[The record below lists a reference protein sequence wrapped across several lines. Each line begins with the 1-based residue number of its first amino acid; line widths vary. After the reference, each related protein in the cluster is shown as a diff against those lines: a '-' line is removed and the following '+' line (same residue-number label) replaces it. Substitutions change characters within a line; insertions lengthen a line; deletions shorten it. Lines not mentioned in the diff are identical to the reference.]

1 MPLLS
6 YRFPADQDCRKIN
19 FIPACIYVIFAAAKR
34 ETTEK
39 TVILKDREKKMLHRI
54 GCIVQAVWCCYAL
67 VSCANMASPNGGPYD
82 EQPPKFVSSTPAPYQ
97 TGYKGKR
104 VEILFDELIQIEKPS
119 ENVIITP
126 PQKELPS
133 IQVMGKK
140 IRVELK
146 DTLKPDMTYTIDF
159 TNSVSDN
166 NEKNVFE
173 NFSFAFSTGETID
186 SLEISG
192 TLLNAANLEPMPGI
206 MVGLHA
212 DPADSAFTT
221 TPFLRTSK
229 TNDRGRFTI
238 RNIAEG
244 TYRLYALK
252 DANRDYL
259 FDQPGE
265 EIAFLDSLVT
275 PTFELALRQDTAWK
289 DSVTV
294 DTIRTVEYTRFL
306 PDDIVL
312 FLFKE
317 KFRRQYMLRPERPQ
331 ANRFV
336 LKFNAPTDSL
346 PQLTLLDRPNRDPW
360 FLMQPAE
367 GNTALHYWITD
378 SMVWKR
384 DTLHLQVD
392 YLKSDSMNRL
402 RPQTDTIHLTFR
414 KQRAPKKPKKGE
426 AEPKVFLTL
435 QSKASGTIEIYD
447 TVSFV
452 FNEPL
457 IEPRREAILLE
468 QQNDTLWTPVDFRL
482 AQDSLDLLKYHVR
495 HPWKYGAS
503 YRVTIDSAQLQS
515 LYGHHNETYEA
526 SFQIRKKEEYGH
538 LYLNIEGVA
547 EPAFVELL
555 NANDEPVRKGR
566 VKGGGVLF
574 SNLLPEKYYA
584 RLTVDTNENG
594 VWDTGN
600 YAEKRQPETVYYSP
614 KIYTMRANWE
624 IEETWDVTDTPVTR
638 QKLPEITK
646 NKPKDVTRRKRD
658 YKEEG
663 RSSGRSSGG
672 PIGLPF

>member
-1 MPLLS
+1 MLEN
-6 YRFPADQDCRKIN
+6 RG
-19 FIPACIYVIFAAAKR
+19 
-34 ETTEK
+34 
-39 TVILKDREKKMLHRI
+39 KKMLYRI
-54 GCIVQAVWCCYAL
+54 GRMMQGAGACCAL
-67 VSCANMASPNGGPYD
+67 LSCANMASPNGGPYD

-104 VEILFDELIQIEKPS
+104 IEILFDELIQIEKPS

-212 DPADSAFTT
+212 NPADSAFMTL
-221 TPFLRTSK
+221 PFLRTSK

-244 TYRLYALK
+244 TYRLYALN

-265 EIAFLDSLVT
+265 DIAFLDSLVT
-275 PTFELALRQDTAWK
+275 PTFELALRQDTVWK

-306 PDDIVL
+306 PDNVVL

-336 LKFNAPTDSL
+336 LKFNAPADSL
-346 PQLTLLDRPNRDPW
+346 PRVTLLDRPTRDPW

-392 YLKSDSMNRL
+392 YLKSDSTNML
-402 RPQTDTIHLTFR
+402 RPQTDTIHLTLR
-414 KQRAPKKPKKGE
+414 KQRVPKKPKKGE

-435 QSKASGTIEIYD
+435 QTKASGTIEIYD

-452 FNEPL
+452 FNEPVL
-457 IEPRREAILLE
+457 DLKRETLLLE
-468 QQNDTLWTPVDFRL
+468 QQNDTLWAPVDFTL
-482 AQDSLDLLKYHVR
+482 LQDSVDLLKYHVR
-495 HPWKYGAS
+495 HPWKYGAN
-503 YRVTIDSAQLQS
+503 YRITIDSARLQS
-515 LYGHHNETYEA
+515 LYGHHNNTCET

-555 NANDEPVRKGR
+555 NANDEPVWKGR
-566 VKGGGVLF
+566 VKDGGVLF

-584 RLTVDTNENG
+584 RLIVDTNENG

-600 YAEKRQPETVYYSP
+600 YAGKRQPETVYYSP
-614 KIYTMRANWE
+614 KIYMMRANWE
-624 IEETWDVTDTPVTR
+624 IEETWNVTDTPITR

-646 NKPKDVTRRKRD
+646 IKPKDVTRKKRD

-672 PIGLPF
+672 AIGLPF

>member
-1 MPLLS
+1 M
-6 YRFPADQDCRKIN
+6 
-19 FIPACIYVIFAAAKR
+19 
-34 ETTEK
+34 
-39 TVILKDREKKMLHRI
+39 LKDREKKMLHRI

-336 LKFNAPTDSL
+336 LKFNALADSL

-392 YLKSDSMNRL
+392 YLKSDSTNKL
-402 RPQTDTIHLTFR
+402 RPQTDTIHLTLR
-414 KQRAPKKPKKGE
+414 KQRAPKKPKKGDV
-426 AEPKVFLTL
+426 EPKVFLTL
-435 QSKASGTIEIYD
+435 QSKTSGTIEIYD

-452 FNEPL
+452 FNEPV
-457 IEPRREAILLE
+457 IDPKREAILLE
-468 QQNDTLWTPVDFRL
+468 QQNDTLWKPVDFTL
-482 AQDSLDLLKYHVR
+482 LQDSLDLLKYHIR
-495 HPWKYGAS
+495 HPWKYGVS
-503 YRVTIDSAQLQS
+503 YRITIDSAQLQS
-515 LYGHHNETYEA
+515 IYGHHNDTYET

-538 LYLNIEGVA
+538 LYLNLEGVA
-547 EPAFVELL
+547 GPAFVELL

-584 RLTVDTNENG
+584 RLIVDTNENG
-594 VWDTGN
+594 EWDTGN
-600 YAEKRQPETVYYSP
+600 YAEKRQPETVYYSA

-624 IEETWDVTDTPVTR
+624 IEETWDVNDTPVTQ
-638 QKLPEITK
+638 QKLLEITK

-672 PIGLPF
+672 AIGLPF